1 MERVLK
7 AGTVARW
14 THRRISGQEWQA
26 GERVAALLADARAE
40 AAALLRDADRAIAQR
55 QAAAA
60 AEGHAEGL
68 ARAAAQLAAAQ
79 AERARWLAAAEE
91 DAVALGLDVARRIL
105 GRELQ
110 LDAAAVRASA
120 EEALLAARGRRR
132 ITLRLHPAAAAALRD
147 QVGPLAAMAGLS
159 SLRLVPDPAL
169 GPGDAHVETE
179 AGAVDA
185 RLEAR
190 LEAFRSALAEGA
202 A

>member
-1 MERVLK
+1 MQRVLK

-26 GERVAALLADARAE
+26 GERAAAILADARTE
-40 AAALLRDADRAIAQR
+40 AAALLRDADRSIAQR
-55 QAAAA
+55 RAEAAV
-60 AEGHAEGL
+60 EGHAAGL
-68 ARAAAQLAAAQ
+68 AQAAAQLAAAQ
-79 AERARWLAAAEE
+79 SERARWLAAAEE

-105 GRELQ
+105 GRELE

-120 EEALLAARGRRR
+120 EVALQAARGQRR
-132 ITLRLHPAAAAALRD
+132 ITLHLHPAAAAALRD
-147 QVGPLAAMAGLS
+147 QVGPLAGMAGIP

-179 AGAVDA
+179 AGVVDA

-190 LEAFRSALAEGA
+190 LEAFRSALTEGA